1 MAHTGHGTDMNR
13 RTLLAATAG
22 GASLLA
28 GCLGADDDAE
38 TDPGSDPEPDDDPS
52 ESDSESASRD
62 DPELPAF
69 DEPSVVDFETAPLTA
84 AVVGGRIRTDDRL
97 EVGLEFAAP
106 ATEESPATLTVA
118 VRNGM
123 SYEQPFQPRRLVAF
137 DDPTTGRTAG
147 RETVYLAPAKD
158 HPLAETSPDYARDDD
173 GRWRLESVDGD
184 WFPETITL
192 AGEETVVGEHYLLG
206 HHARDEPPIDVGRYD
221 FRWRGRGFTIAVW
234 ETDAPGP
241 DGTSIFDGAS
251 VPDLPTEDELA
262 WYHEA
267 TPATEAYLE
276 PDVESVTAPAKVSFS
291 LVNHSRESMGGNP
304 YRWRLYK
311 LEDEAWFPIAPWEW
325 VQPYATVEPGG
336 VDETALFLYDGEP
349 IDRRG
354 ERTVGHLGGG
364 RYAYTVD
371 YSRDGETHA
380 AMVDLEAP
388 SLEVEPEADAT
399 IEDEGETIVVELPNY
414 EDARRPATVTVT
426 RADADV
432 EDVDERLLPEQL
444 PRRPF
449 RSLRNAIP
457 LFDDGVKTVRV
468 KTDRGTALRQFGYE
482 EGERRTVA
490 YEGRTFEATGALEES

>member
-1 MAHTGHGTDMNR
+1 MNR
-13 RTLLAATAG
+13 RSFLASTAG
-22 GASLLA
+22 GAALFA
-28 GCLGADDDAE
+28 GCLESDDSEADLGGE
-38 TDPGSDPEPDDDPS
+38 LESDDDPS
-52 ESDSESASRD
+52 ESDTESASRD
-62 DPELPAF
+62 DAELPAF
-69 DEPSVVDFETAPLTA
+69 DESSVVDFETAPLTA
-84 AVVGGRIRTDDRL
+84 AVVGGRIRTADGL
-97 EVGLEFAAP
+97 EVGLKFAAP
-106 ATEESPATLTVA
+106 ATEESPATLVAA

-123 SYEQPFQPRRLVAF
+123 SYEQTFQPRRLVAF

-147 RETVYLAPAKD
+147 RETVYLSPAKD

-173 GRWRLESVDGD
+173 GRWRLEAVGRD

-241 DGTSIFDGAS
+241 DGTSRFDGAS

-267 TPATEAYLE
+267 TPATEASLE
-276 PDVESVTAPAKVSFS
+276 PDVESVTAPAKVSFE
-291 LVNHSRESMGGNP
+291 LVNHSRETMSGNP
-304 YRWRLYK
+304 YYWRLYK
-311 LEDEAWFPIAPWEW
+311 LEADRWYPVEPWEW
-325 VQPYATVEPGG
+325 NMPLSSVEPGG
-336 VDETALFLYDGEP
+336 VNETSLFLYDGEP
-349 IDRRG
+349 IERGG

-388 SLEVEPEADAT
+388 SLEVEPEPNAT

-414 EDARRPATVTVT
+414 ADARRPATVTVT
-426 RADADV
+426 LTDTDV
-432 EDVDERLLPEQL
+432 EEVDERLLPEQL

-457 LFDDGVKTVRV
+457 LFDDGVKAVRV

-490 YEGRTFEATGALEES
+490 YEGRTFEAIGALEE